1 MRRRRTAVVIF
12 FSLVAHGQNADSLAL
27 SIDSSARQIQ
37 HSYESLEDSLYRLK
51 MQRPVNQKGED
62 LDKFLADYK
71 EYKEKEKRRTY
82 IRIGGAIIFAVA
94 LVYGIS
100 RKRRQNKSR
109 GN

>member
-1 MRRRRTAVVIF
+1 MHRWLPAVLIF
-12 FSLVAHGQNADSLAL
+12 FSLIAHGQNADSLAR

-37 HSYESLEDSLYRLK
+37 HTYESLEDSLYRLK

-82 IRIGGAIIFAVA
+82 VRVGGAIIFAAA
-94 LVYGIS
+94 LVYGIA

-109 GN
+109 EN